1 MTDLHIGLVVLG
13 VVALVGVFAYN
24 FLQERSARRAAERS
38 FSSRHTDVLVQ
49 HEPDARREPTL
60 DQAAVRR
67 AEPPAGAAPDPRV
80 DYIIELSLPPS
91 KEEWSAIEHRFGRR
105 GLLAGN
111 KAALQMVT
119 REGVVSEAELIE
131 FRSEVETLA
140 TRIKATVSAPEMRS
154 ALDAAQELDRACA
167 DADIQVALHVVGV
180 ADPGQWDIDEPPFIV
195 TRREDGVTLTLDV
208 ARTSETA
215 RSYEAMVRAGRHL
228 ASAGGGRLVD
238 DNGALLDDR
247 ALAAIGAQ
255 LEAVRQELLGRGIEP
270 GGPLALR
277 LFS

>member
-1 MTDLHIGLVVLG
+1 MVLG

-24 FLQERSARRAAERS
+24 FLQERSARRQAERS
-38 FSSRHTDVLVQ
+38 FSSRHTDVLLQ
-49 HEPDARREPTL
+49 HEPEARREPTL
-60 DQAAVRR
+60 EGAPKRTGLQ
-67 AEPPAGAAPDPRV
+67 AGAAPDARV
-80 DYIIELSLPPS
+80 DYVIELSLPAGMAL
-91 KEEWSAIEHRFGRR
+91 KEEWATIDHRFGRR
-105 GLLAGN
+105 ALLAMEGTT
-111 KAALQMVT
+111 AMAGLQMVT

-140 TRIKATVSAPEMRS
+140 TRIKATVRAPEMRP
-154 ALDAAQELDRACA
+154 ALEAAQELDRACA

-180 ADPGQWDIDEPPFIV
+180 PGGEAPAGEQPFQV
-195 TRREDGVTLTLDV
+195 TRREDGLTFTLDV
-208 ARTSETA
+208 ARTLDPD
-215 RSYEAMVRAGRHL
+215 RGYEAMARAGRQL
-228 ASAGGGRLVD
+228 AAAGGGRLVD
-238 DNGALLDDR
+238 DNGAPVDDH